1 MNLHAY
7 LLTCFSYLFVSESVE
22 ESDNHVSMMQ
32 IDCEVMDTKL
42 VHIKESVIPEHLR
55 QKHNYTSKSHS
66 KDSAEYSSYRQTRRL
81 QSINKLP
88 PK

>member
-1 MNLHAY
+1 M
-7 LLTCFSYLFVSESVE
+7 FFLFILESVDD
-22 ESDNHVSMMQ
+22 SDTHVSMMQ

-55 QKHNYTSKSHS
+55 QKHNNTSKSHS
-66 KDSAEYSSYRQTRRL
+66 KNSEDYPSYRQARRL
-81 QSINKLP
+81 QSFNKLP

>member
-1 MNLHAY
+1 MF
-7 LLTCFSYLFVSESVE
+7 LLFILESVD

-42 VHIKESVIPEHLR
+42 VQIKESVIPEHLR
-55 QKHNYTSKSHS
+55 QKHNNTSKSHPKNS
-66 KDSAEYSSYRQTRRL
+66 EDYSSYRQTRRL